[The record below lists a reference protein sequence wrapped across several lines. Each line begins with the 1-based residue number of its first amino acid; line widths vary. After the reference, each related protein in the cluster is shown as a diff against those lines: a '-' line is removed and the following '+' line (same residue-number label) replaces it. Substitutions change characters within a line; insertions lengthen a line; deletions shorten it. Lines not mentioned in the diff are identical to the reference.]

1 VIVKIPV
8 KLRLLTAP
16 QTPDGIPITGHAL
29 DKDTGAYLGTVTG
42 MLPTSS
48 IPQKRSRGR
57 PKNQEAPMLRYCEYL
72 RLWANPVTNRSLTGK
87 DAARQR
93 AASSLGLANAAEDV
107 LRIARRDEKACR
119 GALEVVLHDGQSVR
133 VVIVFDEPFEARA
146 GHDRVRIIGPAWVLD
161 GSTLKKSRCT
171 FDCMTPD
178 GEKVIAAIR
187 NAPHLIAQRL
197 PDKK

>member
-1 VIVKIPV
+1 MILKIPV

-16 QTPDGIPITGHAL
+16 QTPEGIPITGHAL

-42 MLPTSS
+42 LLPTSS
-48 IPQKRSRGR
+48 IPKKRSRGR
-57 PKNQEAPMLRYCEYL
+57 PKNQAAPMRRYCEYL
-72 RLWANPVTNRSLTGK
+72 KTWANPVTNRRLIDK
-87 DAARQR
+87 DAARAR
-93 AASSLGLANAAEDV
+93 AATRLGLANDPEDV

-119 GALEVVLHDGQSVR
+119 GALEVVLHDGLSVQ
-133 VVIVFDEPFEARA
+133 VVIVFDESFEASA

-178 GEKVIAAIR
+178 GAKVIAAIR
-187 NAPHLIAQRL
+187 SGPHLLAQRL